1 MSGLGPNLVFP
12 SSGLDGWDVL
22 VKSQKDR
29 KSCWYSN
36 VINHPFL
43 MVNIP
48 PIKMVMNGGWFIIA
62 IPTLMITIKKMMN
75 PNVNS
80 PATIEFETTVP

>member
-12 SSGLDGWDVL
+12 SSGLDGGDVL

-48 PIKMVMNGGWFIIA
+48 PIKMVIRGMVYSCY
-62 IPTLMITIKKMMN
+62 THITQHFPPSFSLKRD
-75 PNVNS
+75 NS
-80 PATIEFETTVP
+80 DKALGVEKAM